1 MKEFW
6 LFFLRKKSF
15 SYLLLFTL
23 IFAGIV
29 SVVNIPKESAPEVEV
44 PIAVITT
51 IFPGAPVED
60 IEKLIT
66 IKIEDQLNSGL
77 DNVKKITST
86 SREAVS
92 SVVVEFNA
100 NADVDK
106 SIEKTK
112 EEVDKVASE
121 LPNAAEDPRVIKVD
135 FVDQPIIE
143 FSITSE
149 LPLSEFVTFAETIE
163 SEIKKV
169 KGVSKVNVNGVRNR
183 EVQVVVKRESL
194 NKFDISLDQIVSAIR
209 LANANIPV
217 GSITQDGIQYA
228 VKFEGEIKDPGSI
241 KNIPIISN
249 GGVAV
254 YVRDV
259 AFVSDGV
266 GDATSF
272 SRLSV
277 NSQLAKQAAN
287 FSVFKRSG
295 GDVTKITKAVRLRLD
310 ELQEDV
316 LQGEEVLV
324 SFDNGKSVQDDLST
338 LSITALQTVLLVMIV
353 LFLTLGWRDSLI
365 AGSAIP
371 ISFLIAFI
379 FLEASGNTINFV
391 SLFSLILAVGI
402 LVDSSIV
409 LTEGI
414 HTNIRAGL
422 LKTEAAIKAIEEL
435 NWPII
440 AGTMTTIAVFLPLF
454 FLSGITG
461 EFISSIPFTIIFVLL
476 ASLFVALAVVPL
488 FAVGFLPDIGTADSK
503 LEAKRMILTHRLQD
517 WYKRRL
523 EKIIGIKKQER
534 KFIGLIILLLVISLV
549 MPFTGLIKV
558 IFFDSG
564 DSEFLF
570 VDIETKE
577 GSSLVQNDLITREV
591 ENILYQMP
599 EVDSFVTTIGSL
611 SSFTVGTSANKYS
624 NISIILRD
632 KERRPSTEIATELRY
647 IFAQKLPNTIIKVTE
662 LAGGPPVGAPVVV
675 TFSGDNF
682 DDLDQAVFIAKNIL
696 NEIKGTRDI
705 ETTLS
710 EDAIDFIFTLNREKI
725 AAVGLNP
732 SIIASTLRTAVFGS
746 TATTIRVGE
755 EDVDV
760 KIRLSLNN
768 EFLDISQIPNATV
781 DSLNSIQI
789 NTPQGPVFIGSL
801 LDVSLKRANPVIS
814 RENLRRIAKVEAS
827 VEEGFN
833 AAEINTEFTEALAK
847 AELPMGVDYDFG
859 GGEAEETQK
868 SFMEMGFSLIYG
880 LILVFAILVL
890 QFNSF
895 KQSMMILSITPFIL
909 IGIFLGL
916 FITRQPISFPS
927 IMGFIAIA
935 GIAVNNSII
944 LVDVMNRIR
953 KNNPEMPAKEIVIS
967 GSVQRLRPI
976 VLTTLTTVI
985 GIIPLTYASALWSPL
1000 AWSIIFGLTF
1010 TVVLTLVLIPIF
1022 YHKGLVKNISKK
1034 SLVV

>member
-51 IFPGAPVED
+51 IFPGAPAED

-847 AELPMGVDYDFG
+847 AELTMGVDYDFG